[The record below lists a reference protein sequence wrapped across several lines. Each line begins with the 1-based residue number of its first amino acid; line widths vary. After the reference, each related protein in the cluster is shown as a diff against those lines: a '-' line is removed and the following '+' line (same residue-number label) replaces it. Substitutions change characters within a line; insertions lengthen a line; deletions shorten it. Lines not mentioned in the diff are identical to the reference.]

1 MSTTFVPDC
10 RRCVIKGVYLRHI
23 LVQSFLPKLEMFL
36 KIVVYVTWYHFSSCL
51 QFSECD
57 LSIKCLCS
65 YAKVILTS
73 MLSKLGGFS
82 GFLLLFVLT
91 RRLLVTFIS
100 EGEIWPI
107 VFFAYSP
114 KNRRPEKIHFFLP
127 EKFKTVIFYWRRL
140 SPRPIAKM
148 IKKLTF
154 DNLFRSQQPSR

>member
-1 MSTTFVPDC
+1 MSTAFVPDC
-10 RRCVIKGVYLRHI
+10 RRCTIKGVYLRHI

-57 LSIKCLCS
+57 LSIKCFCS

-91 RRLLVTFIS
+91 RRLLVIFIS

-107 VFFAYSP
+107 VFSRILQ
-114 KNRRPEKIHFFLP
+114 KNRHPEKIHFFYQKSL
-127 EKFKTVIFYWRRL
+127 RRL
-140 SPRPIAKM
+140 FFIEGG
-148 IKKLTF
+148 
-154 DNLFRSQQPSR
+154 